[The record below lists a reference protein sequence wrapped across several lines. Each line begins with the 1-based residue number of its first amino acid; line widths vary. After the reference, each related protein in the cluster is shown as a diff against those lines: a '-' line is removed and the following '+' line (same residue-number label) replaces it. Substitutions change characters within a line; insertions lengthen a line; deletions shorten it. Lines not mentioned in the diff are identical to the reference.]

1 MNLLTDQWVPVRPL
15 PMGVPEKI
23 SLQRLL
29 CGDGIWELC
38 LPRDDM
44 ELAALQLLVCLVQT
58 LFTPADT
65 QTLKQRIADLLPKD
79 EFREGCEPLKNWFCV
94 DHPDCPFMQIR
105 GVKAK
110 ETTQMDKVLAGLTG
124 ATNSCFVNQP
134 GLGECLCPGCAAIA
148 LFNQASC
155 VPSFGGGFK
164 AGLRGGAPI
173 TTLAQGK
180 HLRQTIWLNVL
191 CKERL
196 VYDISWF
203 SDTIHQKP
211 TWVEPIKAGEKI
223 AAERIGLMRGL
234 LWQPAHIE
242 LLLST
247 GKCIC
252 SCCGFQTEKAYKGF
266 KKAKFNF
273 SVNGM
278 WPHPHTPRLSF
289 KKKGQIE
296 EKFAAFKTSAPSW
309 TQLSRFVV
317 QQQVND
323 SNKEGQQPAAVIRQ
337 VKFIFGGKAQRL
349 SLLVGGYRNKQAS
362 ILERRHEVFTLN
374 HGWDRHTEEIKQLV
388 KLGVGYGDAL
398 NKAIYVFVKGIK
410 DLKVKGAGVKLQQ
423 IAERRYYRRTESIV
437 LDVLA
442 QIDFEN
448 AALELIRMGDKL
460 TGIVKDLFE
469 ELIRPYLNDPELVRT
484 MAVARRTLNKHLRAL
499 QPQQD
504 GGDKNETT

>member
-1 MNLLTDQWVPVRPL
+1 MNLLTEQWIPVRPL

-29 CGDGIWELC
+29 CGEDGIWEVC

-44 ELAALQLLVCLVQT
+44 ELAALQLLVCLAQT
-58 LFTPADT
+58 LFIPADA
-65 QTLKQRIADLLPKD
+65 QTLKQRIAGRLPKD
-79 EFREGCEPLKNWFCV
+79 EFRAGCEPLKNWFWV
-94 DHPDCPFMQIR
+94 DHPDHPFMQIR

-110 ETTQMDKVLAGLTG
+110 EPTQMDKLLAGLTG

-155 VPSFGGGFK
+155 VPNFGGGFK

-173 TTLAQGK
+173 TTLVQGK

-196 VYDISWF
+196 VYDISWYA
-203 SDTIHQKP
+203 DTMHQKP

-223 AAERIGLMRGL
+223 AAGRIGLMRGL

-242 LLLST
+242 LVPPT
-247 GKCIC
+247 EKGVC
-252 SCCGFQTEKAYKGF
+252 SCCGCQTEEAYRGF

-273 SVNGM
+273 SVNGI
-278 WPHPHTPRLSF
+278 WPHPHTPRISST
-289 KKKGQIE
+289 KNGQIE
-296 EKFAAFKTSAPSW
+296 EKFAAFKTTAPSW

-317 QQQVND
+317 QQQIND

-337 VKFIFGGKAQRL
+337 VQFLFGGKAQRL

-374 HGWDRHTEEIKQLV
+374 HGWDRHAAEIKQLV
-388 KLGVGYGDAL
+388 KLGLGYRDAL
-398 NKAIYVFVKGIK
+398 YKALYVFVKGIK
-410 DLKVKGAGVKLQQ
+410 DLKGAGVKLQQ
-423 IAERRYYRRTESIV
+423 IAERSYYRRSESTI
-437 LDVLA
+437 LDALA
-442 QIDFEN
+442 QIHFEN
-448 AALELIRMGDKL
+448 AAPELIRMGDEL

-469 ELIRPYLNDPELVRT
+469 ELVRPYLNDPELVRT

-499 QPQQD
+499 KPQED
-504 GGDKNETT
+504 GGDENETT